1 MFLRFNSIEKFGRRN
16 LPPIESYNSDHYC
29 GYDSNFEKKYRK
41 FLAVLPSMSAC
52 VKNATLNIFSK
63 PKNLYS
69 VNDKPFLNSI
79 ADTHHIY

>member
-1 MFLRFNSIEKFGRRN
+1 MFVRRN
-16 LPPIESYNSDHYC
+16 LPPIESYYSDHYC
-29 GYDSNFEKKYRK
+29 GYNSNFETKILEILGS
-41 FLAVLPSMSAC
+41 FAVRVCLC
-52 VKNATLNIFSK
+52 EKEQKATMNTCCK